1 MLLTRGKETVERQCI
16 FADMRVDQQSDLR
29 MEFAKSGK
37 CGKRNGHEVANTADI
52 ENNLIG
58 TLIEEAA
65 AEQSDHRMKVLL
77 VLGRSVNDRGGGAP
91 FHGIKC
97 RGKMASSVSHH
108 RGFTAYFC
116 PLPP

>member
-52 ENNLIG
+52 ENDLIG

-77 VLGRSVNDRGGGAP
+77 CWSEVSTTGAAVRP
-91 FHGIKC
+91 
-97 RGKMASSVSHH
+97 S
-108 RGFTAYFC
+108 TA
-116 PLPP
+116 LNAVARWL